1 MRVVATTAVTV
12 LLLASCGT
20 HVPATDEG
28 SFEVC
33 EQNIDQ
39 VREISR
45 SAATKFRLEIRTTP
59 AAMVDGDK
67 IFSEYLVRADS
78 DEHVMY
84 SLYNGSTFL
93 YRIYGQRF
101 DSTSEYLDFRSDVVD
116 AMSKL
121 EDICR

>member
-1 MRVVATTAVTV
+1 
-12 LLLASCGT
+12 
-20 HVPATDEG
+20 
-28 SFEVC
+28 
-33 EQNIDQ
+33 
-39 VREISR
+39 
-45 SAATKFRLEIRTTP
+45 
-59 AAMVDGDK
+59 MVDGDK